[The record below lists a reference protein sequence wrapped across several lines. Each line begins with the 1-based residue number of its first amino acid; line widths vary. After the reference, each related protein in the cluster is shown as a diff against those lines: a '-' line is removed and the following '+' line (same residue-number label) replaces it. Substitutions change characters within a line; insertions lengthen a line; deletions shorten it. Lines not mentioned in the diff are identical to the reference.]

1 MTADLAR
8 PLQLLLLSLMATLL
22 SIPAFAETLI
32 IVPADENGSTT
43 MSRDIAKGV
52 VIPIMKSGKH
62 KVIPYKNYRQ
72 AALADGVKETA
83 LSEAASMAEH
93 AAKLGATKGVE
104 VKVLRQG
111 SGASVKVVDLKAKEV
126 VFEKSMK
133 LKGSS
138 LTGAEG
144 KSLIAEI
151 YTVLAAK
158 AAPKPEPAVAAATP
172 AADAALHSS
181 PAPQAAAAPKQHLHL
196 KRRST

>member
-111 SGASVKVVDLKAKEV
+111 SGASIKVVDLKAKEV

-151 YTVLAAK
+151 YTGLAAK
-158 AAPKPEPAVAAATP
+158 AAPNQ
-172 AADAALHSS
+172 S
-181 PAPQAAAAPKQHLHL
+181 
-196 KRRST
+196 RR